1 MTPPPTDVSP
11 PRQWTGCGCA
21 LVVIGLLILI
31 PSGLC
36 TGTFGYMTLLAIFQG
51 DDVGSELSS
60 GFVVLAISGSFL
72 VGAIFLIRLGL
83 RERKPK

>member
-1 MTPPPTDVSP
+1 V
-11 PRQWTGCGCA
+11 A
-21 LVVIGLLILI
+21 GLLILI

-51 DDVGSELSS
+51 GDVISEVEN
-60 GFVVLAISGSFL
+60 GFFVLAISIAFL